1 MVRIIE
7 SKSTEKNCNN
17 YTLFYQLSIFG
28 YYVRNEFLK
37 STFFA
42 TKSQIRKVGFYMFDV
57 I

>member
-42 TKSQIRKVGFYMFDV
+42 TKSQIRKVGFYIFDV